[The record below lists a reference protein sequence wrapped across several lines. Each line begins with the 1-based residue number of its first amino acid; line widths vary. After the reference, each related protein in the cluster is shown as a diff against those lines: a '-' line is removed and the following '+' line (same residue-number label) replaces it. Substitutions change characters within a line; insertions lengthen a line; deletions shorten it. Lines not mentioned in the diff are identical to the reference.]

1 MADVGLGD
9 ASRRRAGGP
18 KGCAGLAHVSDNTL
32 NVWCIIHYL
41 STIDNGTYH

>member
-18 KGCAGLAHVSDNTL
+18 KGYDGCAHVLNNTL
-32 NVWCIIHYL
+32 NICCVIYYL